1 LSDSEITVTAAQ
13 FARKIK
19 EEHPR
24 YALADEGVLDFVER
38 FIHENPQYRPQY
50 RVRDDGSTLVSVS
63 WDSPEPAQAPSTRQ
77 PAGAAVGI
85 IDALHRPGT
94 IIALVCAV
102 AILAALGFEQYKR
115 QQGINSEAA
124 QYYQRGIDLQA
135 AGKLSDAQLSFNK
148 VVQQFPASSSVTP
161 ATLKLKEVKD
171 EIEVAQEKERSITG
185 NWAKANLNGLSS
197 NSDGLVTRTDMS
209 GVDSNR
215 SHSHDTVTAQMLDSC
230 KVELTLNSSTH
241 RQRTGEPDSDE
252 SRTSVCNIDFSGLP
266 DSSVSF
272 QRVGFNDEQQ
282 YDGWSS
288 KIVSTANWAVFISDA
303 QRVRCTG
310 DNSRP
315 TNFTI
320 QFENQVAARKTAESI
335 KAFVHQH
342 CAQ

>member
-1 LSDSEITVTAAQ
+1 MSDSQVTVTAAQ
-13 FARKIK
+13 FAKKIK
-19 EEHPR
+19 EEYPH

-63 WDSPEPAQAPSTRQ
+63 WDRPELATPPSTQQ
-77 PAGAAVGI
+77 PAGGAVGI
-85 IDALHRPGT
+85 IDALRRQGT

-102 AILAALGFEQYKR
+102 ALLGALGFEQYKR

-124 QYYQRGIDLQA
+124 QNYQRGIDLQA
-135 AGKLSDAQLSFNK
+135 EGKFNK

-209 GVDSNR
+209 GATSNR
-215 SHSHDTVTAQMLDSC
+215 SHSHHTVTAQVLDRC
-230 KVELTLNSSTH
+230 KIELTLNFYTH

-252 SRTSVCNIDFSGLP
+252 TATSVCNIDFSGLP
-266 DSSVSF
+266 DSAISF
-272 QRVGFNDEQQ
+272 LRVGFNDEQQ

-288 KIVSTANWAVFISDA
+288 KIVSSPTWAVFVSDA
-303 QRVRCTG
+303 QRVRCVG
-310 DNSRP
+310 DTNYP
-315 TNFTI
+315 TSFTI

-335 KAFVHQH
+335 KAFVQQH